1 VGDFKPDYIVAS
13 SPTEVVSLLQEHH
26 DKARI
31 IAGGTLLHE
40 LGFRGLLGNVQ
51 TLIDITKLGL
61 GYTRWENGGLRI
73 GATTTFTELLEA
85 LQAKKD
91 DGFAVLEDAL
101 RSIRPVQVRN
111 VATVGGSICTSVPFF
126 DLPVALLAMDA
137 SVRVMGPVRERE
149 QRIGDFSQGYFATD
163 LKPGEFVTEI
173 QIPSMPADTSGA
185 FLKLET
191 NSVDWALVSTAVR
204 LRKEHNIMRNT
215 RVVLGGSGVDQKA
228 RRVASAERALEGKGP
243 SVEVIGSAADAIA
256 NDVKFT
262 SDFRASAEY
271 RAEVAKVFV
280 RRCLHA
286 ALSRI
291 GGS

>member
-1 VGDFKPDYIVAS
+1 
-13 SPTEVVSLLQEHH
+13 
-26 DKARI
+26 
-31 IAGGTLLHE
+31 
-40 LGFRGLLGNVQ
+40 
-51 TLIDITKLGL
+51 
-61 GYTRWENGGLRI
+61 
-73 GATTTFTELLEA
+73 
-85 LQAKKD
+85 
-91 DGFAVLEDAL
+91 
-101 RSIRPVQVRN
+101 
-111 VATVGGSICTSVPFF
+111 
-126 DLPVALLAMDA
+126 
-137 SVRVMGPVRERE
+137 
-149 QRIGDFSQGYFATD
+149 
-163 LKPGEFVTEI
+163 
-173 QIPSMPADTSGA
+173 MPADTSGA